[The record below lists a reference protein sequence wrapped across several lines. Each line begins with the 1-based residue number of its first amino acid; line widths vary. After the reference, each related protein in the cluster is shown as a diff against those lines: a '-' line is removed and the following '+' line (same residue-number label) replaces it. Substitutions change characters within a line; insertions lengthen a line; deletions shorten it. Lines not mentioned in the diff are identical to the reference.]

1 MWAWTAAPRRPKAP
15 GSGGLPRP
23 GRGKHW
29 LRKRDMSRIAGILVG
44 VIWLGFTFMAL
55 SAASAGRAAGQP
67 DVSFWWTATA
77 LFLGT
82 AAMVAF
88 VGTLRYRYHGPGK

>member
-1 MWAWTAAPRRPKAP
+1 MEAWTADRRRPKAP
-15 GSGGLPRP
+15 ATGGRAGS

-29 LRKRDMSRIAGILVG
+29 IWKRDMSRIAGILVG
-44 VIWLGFTFMAL
+44 VVWLVFTFMAL
-55 SAASAGRAAGQP
+55 QAAFAGRAADHP
-67 DVSFWWTATA
+67 DVFFWWTVTA

-82 AAMVAF
+82 AAVVAF